1 MEADAEGET
10 SQPGLRDL
18 VEPATWPRMRPKFIL
33 KLDCS
38 ADCVMDA
45 LRRGVAH
52 HENLIEGQFSERHV
66 VLTLPEEALRFW
78 STYLNITVEDAR
90 VDPVAGPR
98 PTRVLGVF
106 QPRTEI
112 WTAYVF
118 AIGIL
123 MLIGVF
129 SIMVAVVQ
137 LTMGLD
143 AWGLM
148 ACLLSALVGGL
159 IYTSTL
165 VGQGLALG
173 EMFHLRR
180 LLDGYL
186 DDARSGGEYGSR
198 TAVDSARL

>member
-1 MEADAEGET
+1 MQVEAEDSSPE
-10 SQPGLRDL
+10 LRDL
-18 VEPATWPRMRPKFIL
+18 VEPATWPRMRPRFIL
-33 KLDCS
+33 ELDCS

-45 LRRGVAH
+45 MRRGVAH
-52 HENLIEGQFSERHV
+52 HEKLIEGQFSERHV
-66 VLTLPEEALRFW
+66 VLTLPEEELRFW

-106 QPRTEI
+106 QPRPEI

-129 SIMVAVVQ
+129 SVMVTVVQ
-137 LTMGLD
+137 LTMGLG

-148 ACLLSALVGGL
+148 ACLVSALVGGL
-159 IYTSTL
+159 LYTSTL

-180 LLDGYL
+180 LFDGYI
-186 DDARSGGEYGSR
+186 DDARGAGECTPR
-198 TAVDSARL
+198 TAADSAQL